1 MYDAGIDRGG
11 LAIGRFGRFPER
23 PDDFRPSRP
32 AVILLD
38 YYYFFLLLCIYIYFF
53 VVKDVKNNEKVK

>member
-1 MYDAGIDRGG
+1 MVTTAVRDG

-38 YYYFFLLLCIYIYFF
+38 FYFYFLLFYIYIYFF
-53 VVKDVKNNEKVK
+53 VVKDVKINEKVK